1 MKVLRLLGLII
12 VIAAETLAQDLSN
25 FYAISGFRLPALR
38 TGQYYLSLSPHY
50 SSQPSDGFSTYSLSS
65 SGSMSTSQ
73 SSNSYT
79 YSRFGLTANFTYGV
93 SDVTTIS
100 AYALYNPKQVTGRQ
114 NYNSI
119 YTSTPSYSSTSNASY
134 EFKEEAVSSA
144 LVLAHR
150 FQPNL
155 EFSVSASWTSYKRP
169 SSGTQLQ
176 SSTSGGVT
184 ASSSGPASSSNNQ
197 HSIDISATIVILG
210 Y

>member
-1 MKVLRLLGLII
+1 MRILTVIGLI
-12 VIAAETLAQDLSN
+12 VMIAQTRAQDLSS

-50 SSQPSDGFSTYSLSS
+50 SSQPGDGFSTLSLSS
-65 SGSMSTSQ
+65 SANMSTSQ

-79 YSRFGLTANFTYGV
+79 YSTIGVSTNFTYGI
-93 SDVTTIS
+93 SDLTTIS
-100 AYALYNPKQVTGRQ
+100 AYLRYNPNQATGRQ
-114 NYNSI
+114 DYNSV
-119 YTSTPSYSSTSNASY
+119 YTSTLSYSSTSYASY
-134 EFKEEAVSSA
+134 EFKEEVVSSG

-155 EFSVSASWTSYKRP
+155 EFSVSASWGSYKRP
-169 SSGTQLQ
+169 SSGTRLE
-176 SSTSGGVT
+176 SSTSGGVS

-197 HSIDISATIVILG
+197 HYVDISATIVILG

>member
-1 MKVLRLLGLII
+1 MRILPITALIVL
-12 VIAAETLAQDLSN
+12 IAAETPAQDLSS

-50 SSQPSDGFSTYSLSS
+50 LSHPSDDFSMYSLSS
-65 SGSMSTSQ
+65 AENTSTGQGSG
-73 SSNSYT
+73 SYT
-79 YSRFGLTANFTYGV
+79 YSTFGLSADFTYGI
-93 SDVTTIS
+93 SDLTTIS
-100 AYALYNPKQVTGRQ
+100 AYLGYNPDQATGRQ
-114 NYNSI
+114 DYNSV

-169 SSGTQLQ
+169 SSGTRSE

-184 ASSSGPASSSNNQ
+184 ATSSGPASSANNQ
-197 HSIDISATIVILG
+197 HYVAISATIVILG